1 MLSFLARIIEITSLF
16 VLFFFFFFGLFV
28 SALAP
33 IQSLLQPAARDGI
46 KA

>member
-16 VLFFFFFFGLFV
+16 VLFFFFFGLFV